1 LPLSHFAYHPPDA
14 CCVRLKCSTGPELG
28 RIDVS
33 THLPHGAPSNYFQ
46 PASEMLDIRATARR
60 LQTGFPRLD
69 EMVGGLEPGLL
80 HLFYGSE
87 KSGLPDKLLHHL
99 LVEAVKEP
107 ETRAIHLLCGNYR
120 RSRSTLDME
129 LLLSLV
135 ERAGLE
141 PRDAFSRIHLVCA
154 FTERQQ
160 IEAVDDIEGILD
172 ENPGVRVVAVQQ
184 VSKLFAGPPLV
195 SRATR
200 ENLGGMVS
208 RLIRL
213 CAEAGAPV
221 VASASPSPYGR
232 PVPAPEGGAYITHL
246 AKVAVYL
253 RAMKGGGATAYLLNH
268 HEKARIG
275 KRLDLEEGELGL
287 GRVTK
292 LSTRMRL
299 QEQMRQL
306 RDRYRVALKDE
317 EMKTAFDGLWDTW
330 SSEQGA
336 MIYSDVLSALDLLTL
351 TASVDNRRQIET
363 LRVLNQET
371 RDLLEKLIAREAV
384 AG

>member
-1 LPLSHFAYHPPDA
+1 MS
-14 CCVRLKCSTGPELG
+14 
-28 RIDVS
+28 I
-33 THLPHGAPSNYFQ
+33 HLPHGAPSTSFQ
-46 PASEMLDIRATARR
+46 PASQMFGIRAATRP
-60 LQTGFPRLD
+60 LQLGFPRLD

-99 LVEAVKEP
+99 LIEAIKEP
-107 ETRAIHLLCGNYR
+107 EARAIHLLCGNYR
-120 RSRSTLDME
+120 RSHSTLDME
-129 LLLSLV
+129 LLLNLV

-160 IEAVDDIEGILD
+160 IEAVSHIEGILK

-184 VSKLFAGPPLV
+184 IAKLFAGPPLV

-208 RLIRL
+208 RLIQL

-221 VASASPSPYGR
+221 VASASPSSYGR
-232 PVPAPEGGAYITHL
+232 PVPAPEGGAYVTHL

-275 KRLDLEEGELGL
+275 RRLDLEEGELGL

-306 RDRYRVALKDE
+306 RDRYRAALKDE
-317 EMKTAFDGLWDTW
+317 GMKAAFDGLWDAW

-351 TASVDNRRQIET
+351 TATVDNRREIES
-363 LRVLNQET
+363 LRALNQET
-371 RDLLEKLIAREAV
+371 RQLLEKLIARDAS

>member
-1 LPLSHFAYHPPDA
+1 M
-14 CCVRLKCSTGPELG
+14 
-28 RIDVS
+28 
-33 THLPHGAPSNYFQ
+33 LPHAAPSNSFQ
-46 PASEMLDIRATARR
+46 PASQMLDTRAAAKTMH
-60 LQTGFPRLD
+60 TGFPRLD

-87 KSGLPDKLLHHL
+87 KSGLPDRLLHHL
-99 LVEAVKEP
+99 LIETVKEP
-107 ETRAIHLLCGNYR
+107 DARAIHLLCGNYR
-120 RSRSTLDME
+120 RSRTTLDME
-129 LLLSLV
+129 LLLNLA

-160 IEAVDDIEGILD
+160 VEAVDHIEAII
-172 ENPGVRVVAVQQ
+172 EKNEGVGLVAVQQ
-184 VSKLFAGPPLV
+184 IAKLFAGPPLV

-208 RLIRL
+208 RLVRL

-221 VASASPSPYGR
+221 VASASPSQYGR
-232 PVPAPEGGAYITHL
+232 PVPAPEGGAYVTHL
-246 AKVAVYL
+246 AKVSVYL

-275 KRLDLEEGELGL
+275 RRIDLEEGELAL

-306 RDRYRVALKDE
+306 RDRYRAALKDE
-317 EMKTAFDGLWDTW
+317 HMKTAFDQLWETW

-351 TASVDNRRQIET
+351 TATVDNRREIES
-363 LRVLNQET
+363 LRALNQET
-371 RDLLEKLIAREAV
+371 RELLEKLAAREAH
-384 AG
+384 AS

>member
-1 LPLSHFAYHPPDA
+1 MP
-14 CCVRLKCSTGPELG
+14 
-28 RIDVS
+28 
-33 THLPHGAPSNYFQ
+33 THTTHVAPSTSFQ
-46 PASEMLDIRATARR
+46 HTSQMLDTRATAKTLR
-60 LQTGFPRLD
+60 TGFPRLD

-99 LVEAVKEP
+99 LIETVKEP
-107 ETRAIHLLCGNYR
+107 DARAIHLLCGNYR
-120 RSRSTLDME
+120 RSRTTLDME
-129 LLLSLV
+129 LLLNLA

-141 PRDAFSRIHLVCA
+141 PREAFDRIHLVCA

-160 IEAVDDIEGILD
+160 VEAVDHIEAILE
-172 ENPGVRVVAVQQ
+172 ENPGVKLVAVQQ
-184 VSKLFAGPPLV
+184 VAKLFAGPPLV

-208 RLIRL
+208 RLIKL

-221 VASASPSPYGR
+221 VASASPSQYGR
-232 PVPAPEGGAYITHL
+232 PVPAPEGGSHVTHL
-246 AKVAVYL
+246 AKVSVYIC
-253 RAMKGGGATAYLLNH
+253 AMRGGGATAYLLNH
-268 HEKARIG
+268 HEKAMIGRRID
-275 KRLDLEEGELGL
+275 LDEGELEL

-299 QEQMRQL
+299 QGQMRQL

-317 EMKTAFDGLWDTW
+317 RMKTAFDQLWDTW

-351 TASVDNRRQIET
+351 TATMDNRRERESI
-363 LRVLNQET
+363 RAFNQET
-371 RDLLEKLIAREAV
+371 RELLEKLAAREAHT
-384 AG
+384 G